1 MSREENVDSENSVPT
16 PEEYDLK
23 KETFKRTPFS
33 KFKKVN
39 SHFKSPLQ
47 VAESP
52 RVSPE
57 EEVEELQRKNEQL
70 DSGISQLEEEGYSVE
85 ELDQHIDKLH
95 EYNDI
100 KDIGQSLLGRIAAL
114 KGTTTRDLYTHF
126 GLDLDD

>member
-23 KETFKRTPFS
+23 KETFKRIPFS
-33 KFKKVN
+33 KPKKVN

-70 DSGISQLEEEGYSVE
+70 DSGISQLEEE
-85 ELDQHIDKLH
+85 
-95 EYNDI
+95 
-100 KDIGQSLLGRIAAL
+100 
-114 KGTTTRDLYTHF
+114 
-126 GLDLDD
+126 